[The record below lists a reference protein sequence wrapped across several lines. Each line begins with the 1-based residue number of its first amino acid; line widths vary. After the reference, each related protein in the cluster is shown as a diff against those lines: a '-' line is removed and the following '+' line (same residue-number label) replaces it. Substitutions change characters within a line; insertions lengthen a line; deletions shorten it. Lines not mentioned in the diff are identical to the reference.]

1 MKNLLLLAISLPLLL
16 GGCGGTTE
24 INSESQNV
32 NVEELMERKEIVYLK
47 GTYRGYTGKAYE
59 LHPNGQKAAEFNYK
73 NGKFDG
79 LLIRWDE
86 NGNKYMEWS
95 YKNGEPH
102 GLLVDFYENGQKFQE
117 RRWRNGE
124 RVWDK
129 HSSKQWNRK
138 GEPVPYRLEL
148 NPSRKRE
155 LMSDYYDHNE
165 TRKRELESE
174 LFDQE

>member
-1 MKNLLLLAISLPLLL
+1 MRTLIPDHCNTTLLL

-24 INSESQNV
+24 LNSESPNV

-117 RRWRNGE
+117 RRWRNGV
-124 RVWDK
+124 RDK
-129 HSSKQWNRK
+129 YYSKQWNRK
-138 GEPVPYRLEL
+138 GEPVPYGVEL
-148 NPSRKRE
+148 NPSRKAN
-155 LMSDYYDHNE
+155 LCLIFTIK
-165 TRKRELESE
+165 TRLKTRT
-174 LFDQE
+174 